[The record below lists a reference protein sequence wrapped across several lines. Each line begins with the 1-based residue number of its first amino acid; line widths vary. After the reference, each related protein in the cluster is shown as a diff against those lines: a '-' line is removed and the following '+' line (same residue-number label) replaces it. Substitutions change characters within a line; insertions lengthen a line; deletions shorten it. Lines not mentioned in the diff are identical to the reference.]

1 MDFMKAFDKVSHE
14 HLRKL
19 CHLGVHQQMLDWI
32 HDFLMNILRCRGVY
46 TMGGMVRDAPW
57 RKLGGGKCVMIMMLL
72 LMSIIIYYYMNT
84 FITLHQCTFKHI
96 NIT

>member
-57 RKLGGGKCVMIMMLL
+57 RKLGGGELSDDNDAFARVYNKLL
-72 LMSIIIYYYMNT
+72 LHEYIYY
-84 FITLHQCTFKHI
+84 FTLVHF
-96 NIT
+96 